1 MRQRAVCYTAT
12 SGYLFSTVL
21 SALQARAHTDAA
33 TVSVVVCLIADAPSE
48 EQDVF
53 QSVCDQNGID
63 FVLVPVSVLRGLH
76 PTYARLFLDEMLPGE
91 VEEILYLDG
100 DTQVLAALAPLLEA
114 QPPAGGV
121 LAVRDPMVFLRQI
134 SPSLRRKIDGWWDES
149 EIPDVLRTNYVNA
162 GVMRISRPVVPEL
175 REGVLDL
182 IQAQGRML
190 HFKDQDAIN
199 LVLGTKI
206 APVSLAWNFPGFLL
220 GSRLESAVTP
230 RIIHFMSDPRP
241 WDGPLPPWG
250 AKHHKPY
257 LDLTRQYPATAPY
270 RTRLTGSRRVKYEL
284 QQRYKGVTEGRLW
297 QRGPATDAVV
307 ALEQLTPDL
316 G

>member
-21 SALQARAHTDAA
+21 SAVQARTQSDPA
-33 TVSVVVCLIADAPSE
+33 TVSVTVCLIADGPSE

-53 QSVCDQNGID
+53 ASVCDQNGID
-63 FVLVPVSVLRGLH
+63 FLVVPVSTLRGLH
-76 PTYARLFLDEMLPGE
+76 PTYARLFLDEMLPDQ

-100 DTQVLAALAPLLEA
+100 DTQVLSDLGPLLQAET
-114 QPPAGGV
+114 PARGV
-121 LAVRDPMVFLRQI
+121 LAVRDPMVFLRRV
-134 SPSLRRKIDGWWDES
+134 SPGLRQKIDGWWDES
-149 EIPDVLRTNYVNA
+149 DIPDVLRPNYVNA
-162 GVMRISRPVVPEL
+162 GVMRLSRAVVPEL

-182 IQAQGRML
+182 IEGQQRVL

-199 LVLGTKI
+199 LVLGPRIT
-206 APVSLAWNFPGFLL
+206 PVSLAWNFPGFLL
-220 GSRLESAVTP
+220 GSKLESAVSP

-250 AKHHKPY
+250 AKHHEPY
-257 LDLTRQYPATAPY
+257 LAFARQYPATAPY
-270 RTRLTGSRRVKYEL
+270 RSRLSASRRVKYEL

-297 QRGPATDAVV
+297 QRQSVSDAVR